1 LLTSKIEGLI
11 NLNKEGMVSIR
22 RSI

>member
-1 LLTSKIEGLI
+1 LPTSKIEGLI